1 MSSLPKP
8 LGQPWRSFYI
18 LGTHCIL
25 RQYGCAAMKVN
36 PAVALTLILLSLML
50 GAGITS
56 AIWGYRLGRESLKGV
71 TQPNT
76 RPISSEN
83 AQGPSGRREELVF
96 FNEDD
101 ILANVKAQIQGIS
114 PDGTP
119 PQ

>member
-1 MSSLPKP
+1 
-8 LGQPWRSFYI
+8 
-18 LGTHCIL
+18 
-25 RQYGCAAMKVN
+25 MKVN

-56 AIWGYRLGRESLKGV
+56 AMWGYRLGRESLKGV

-76 RPISSEN
+76 RPISAEGT
-83 AQGPSGRREELVF
+83 QGPTGRREELVF

-101 ILANVKAQIQGIS
+101 ILANVKAQVQGIPS
-114 PDGTP
+114 DENP